1 MTAISS
7 DGADEPINCV
17 LCDETSATV
26 EKHEQHMN
34 EGHDL

>member
-1 MTAISS
+1 MTTES
-7 DGADEPINCV
+7 INCV

-34 EGHDL
+34 EVHDL